1 MKHRDEHD
9 SQPAPRS
16 AARRALLA
24 RWSATAAAVGT
35 AALLATLGLAGCA
48 APPPPPPPP
57 PPPVDETLEGAI
69 NGVLLDMARQLGP
82 LAQAERTAVID
93 PLLDGRSG
101 QQTKATERTMQA
113 LATAVPR
120 VLPKVKLLPFD
131 EAGAKDSR
139 WLLNGTLSAQPQTP
153 GTYRLTVALSD
164 RASGLVIAR
173 GVAPLKDS
181 QLDLAPTRFY
191 SESPSLV
198 RDRAVQG
205 YIDTTEKPVG
215 QAADTLYLEQIPT
228 AALLAEAQEAYNN
241 ERWDDAL
248 KLMSTA
254 ATRDDG
260 QQLRTFNGL
269 YMANMKL
276 GRTAEAEAA
285 FGKIAALGLA
295 TSNLAVKIL
304 FRPSSTDFM
313 GEAAIY
319 AMWLRQIAR
328 AAQAS
333 DLCLNV
339 VGHTSKTGTEAGNK
353 SLSLRRAQAMRD
365 RLLRDAPV
373 LGRGSRVRTE
383 GKGWDDTI
391 VGTGTD
397 DLRDALDRRVEFKV
411 VGCG

>member
-1 MKHRDEHD
+1 M
-9 SQPAPRS
+9 Q
-16 AARRALLA
+16 
-24 RWSATAAAVGT
+24 
-35 AALLATLGLAGCA
+35 
-48 APPPPPPPP
+48 
-57 PPPVDETLEGAI
+57 GAI
-69 NGVLLDMARQLGP
+69 NGVLLDMARQLGD
-82 LAQAERTAVID
+82 QANADRTAVID

-101 QQTKATERTMQA
+101 QQTKATERA
-113 LATAVPR
+113 LQVLTGSLIK
-120 VLPKVKLLPFD
+120 VLPKVRLLPFD
-131 EAGAKDSR
+131 EAGAKQSQ
-139 WLLNGTLSAQPQTP
+139 WLINGTLSTDPKAP
-153 GTYRLTVALSD
+153 GNYKLTLALSD
-164 RASGLVIAR
+164 RGNGIVIAR

-205 YIDTTEKPVG
+205 YIETTEKPVG
-215 QAADTLYLEQIPT
+215 QQADGLYLEQIPT
-228 AALLAEAQEAYNN
+228 AALLAEAQEAYNA

-248 KLMSTA
+248 KLMTTA

-276 GRTAEAEAA
+276 GRTVEAEAA

-313 GEAAIY
+313 GEAATY
-319 AMWLRQIAR
+319 GMWVRQIAK

-333 DLCLNV
+333 ELCLNV

-353 SLSLRRAQAMRD
+353 TLSLRRAQSMRE
-365 RLLRDAPV
+365 RLVREAPA
-373 LGRGSRVRTE
+373 LGRGQRVRTE
-383 GKGWDDTI
+383 GRGWDELL
-391 VGTGTD
+391 VGTGSD

-411 VGCG
+411 VSCA